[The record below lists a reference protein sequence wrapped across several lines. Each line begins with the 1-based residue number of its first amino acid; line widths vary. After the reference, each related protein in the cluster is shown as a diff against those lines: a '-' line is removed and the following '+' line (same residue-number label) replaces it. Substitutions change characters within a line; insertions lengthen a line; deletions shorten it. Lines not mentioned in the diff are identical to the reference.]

1 VRARRVIA
9 ALLAALALGAIAAK
23 AAGAA
28 SSNPD
33 SGPVIMH
40 PDGGYP
46 GTYNPPE

>member
-1 VRARRVIA
+1 MRARRVIA
-9 ALLAALALGAIAAK
+9 ALLAALALGAVAAK

-28 SSNPD
+28 GAHPG
-33 SGPVIMH
+33 SGPVVMH